1 MEVQEHFYADDPSRG
16 PADAKTTLRGAEY
29 FFLGNGFIQAA
40 VQIAPAGDGTPVGL
54 LIMDPERLGPKRAAL
69 SFDKDT
75 GIAATGVSIEARG
88 DGHAPRPGSVRAAWR
103 RGNGR
108 SPRRSRLEKRPL
120 PCHGAFLLP
129 GHEVRAAAAPSER
142 VPVGDRAPPGSA

>member
-69 SFDKDT
+69 SFDRET

-88 DGHAPRPGSVRAAWR
+88 DRP
-103 RGNGR
+103 
-108 SPRRSRLEKRPL
+108 
-120 PCHGAFLLP
+120 
-129 GHEVRAAAAPSER
+129 RAAAGFRPGGVEARNRTFPASKSFGEAAPTVSR
-142 VPVGDRAPPGSA
+142 SFSFART